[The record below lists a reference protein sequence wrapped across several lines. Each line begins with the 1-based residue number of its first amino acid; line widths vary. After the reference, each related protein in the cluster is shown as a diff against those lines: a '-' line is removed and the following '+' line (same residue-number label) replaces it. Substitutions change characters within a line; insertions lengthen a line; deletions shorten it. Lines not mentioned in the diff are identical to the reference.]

1 MDSIMSSLK
10 MMPLHEYLLQGSILE
25 THKDNLLHRLN
36 GLCDTGTVQQQFIG
50 PERFFDHEMVF
61 QLSMCDHLPC
71 TI

>member
-1 MDSIMSSLK
+1 MSSLK
-10 MMPLHEYLLQGSILE
+10 MMPLQEYLLQGSILE

-61 QLSMCDHLPC
+61 HLKYV
-71 TI
+71 